1 LHATEIKQPIYLNM
15 ADQDWDNVT
24 RIGSKARG
32 GAGGGDREKVIK
44 GKSAIN
50 AAARS
55 GAILGTEK
63 KYASAN
69 TVSLLT
75 SHSIQ
80 RKLTY
85 SLQRPS
91 VEGQHLTKV
100 DRSDEIVKP
109 KTVGL
114 EVGQAIVKR
123 RNEIQPKMTQ
133 KDLATKCN
141 TTVTVVQDFERGTAA
156 PDQKVLGA
164 MERVL
169 GIKLRGTGIGEPK
182 FPPKKS

>member
-1 LHATEIKQPIYLNM
+1 M

-69 TVSLLT
+69 T
-75 SHSIQ
+75 
-80 RKLTY
+80 
-85 SLQRPS
+85 RPS

-141 TTVTVVQDFERGTAA
+141 TTVTMIQDFERGTAA

-169 GIKLRGTGIGEPK
+169 GIKLRGSGIGEPK

>member
-1 LHATEIKQPIYLNM
+1 M
-15 ADQDWDNVT
+15 
-24 RIGSKARG
+24 
-32 GAGGGDREKVIK
+32 
-44 GKSAIN
+44 
-50 AAARS
+50 
-55 GAILGTEK
+55 
-63 KYASAN
+63 
-69 TVSLLT
+69 
-75 SHSIQ
+75 
-80 RKLTY
+80 
-85 SLQRPS
+85 
-91 VEGQHLTKV
+91 
-100 DRSDEIVKP
+100 KP

-141 TTVTVVQDFERGTAA
+141 TTVTVVQDFEKGTAA

-182 FPPKKS
+182 FPPKK

>member
-1 LHATEIKQPIYLNM
+1 M
-15 ADQDWDNVT
+15 ADQEWDSVT
-24 RIGSKARG
+24 RIGSKARS
-32 GAGGGDREKVIK
+32 GGGGEREKVIK

-63 KYASAN
+63 KYTSAN
-69 TVSLLT
+69 AKS
-75 SHSIQ
+75 
-80 RKLTY
+80 
-85 SLQRPS
+85 S

-114 EVGQAIVKR
+114 EVGQAIVRR

-141 TTVTVVQDFERGTAA
+141 TTVTIIQDFERGTAA

-169 GIKLRGTGIGEPK
+169 GIKLRGSGIGEPR
-182 FPPKKS
+182 FPPKK